1 MSVPPHRPLSGARTA
16 FAVAAAGAA
25 FLLVSAAT
33 RAGSGAPSRPPGWGA
48 FSRTVAH
55 IANGTVLAL
64 APLFMLAGV
73 AAILVGQVLSR
84 RRRAEQERL
93 NPLAKWKRL
102 LRWGILLASL
112 VAFRFMVQYGV
123 VHLPA
128 VHLPKFGGGSHPP
141 AAATGHSSNGQA
153 SSTDWTIAIVLWIG
167 LAAALVV
174 AMRAHLRRRPL
185 QKAAAMAGVD
195 ADQGID
201 YARLRD
207 IADPRE
213 AVIATYAEMERT
225 LAGRSLARDPAEAP
239 REYLARIVHGLRRS
253 RKAAGR
259 LTGLYERA
267 RFSPHPVDSDMR
279 GQAIDSLV
287 SVDADVEKEVDP
299 E

>member
-1 MSVPPHRPLSGARTA
+1 MSVPPHRPLSAARTA

-25 FLLVSAAT
+25 FLLVAAAT
-33 RAGSGAPSRPPGWGA
+33 RAGSGTPSRPPGWGS
-48 FSRTVAH
+48 FSTAVAH

-84 RRRAEQERL
+84 RRRAEQRRL

-102 LRWGILLASL
+102 ARWAILLGSL
-112 VAFRFMVQYGV
+112 VALRFMVHDGI
-123 VHLPA
+123 VHLPS
-128 VHLPKFGGGSHPP
+128 LQLFKFGGSGSHPR
-141 AAATGHSSNGQA
+141 AGAGTHGAGGQA

-167 LAAALVV
+167 LAAAMVV
-174 AMRAHLRRRPL
+174 LLRRHLRRRPL
-185 QKAAAMAGVD
+185 PAAAAAAGPD

-201 YARLRD
+201 YARLRG

-239 REYLARIVHGLRRS
+239 REYLARS
-253 RKAAGR
+253 R
-259 LTGLYERA
+259 Y
-267 RFSPHPVDSDMR
+267 
-279 GQAIDSLV
+279 
-287 SVDADVEKEVDP
+287 
-299 E
+299 